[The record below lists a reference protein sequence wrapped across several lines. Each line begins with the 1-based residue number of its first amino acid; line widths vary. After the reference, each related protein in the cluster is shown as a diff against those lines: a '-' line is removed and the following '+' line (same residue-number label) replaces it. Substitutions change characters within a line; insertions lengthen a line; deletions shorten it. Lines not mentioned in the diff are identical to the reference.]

1 MTGNETTGPILLA
14 LSTTR
19 QSPKT
24 IERAIQEAEKGSKR
38 LVTLFVVDHGVSD
51 SIGRLLITTGYLGEK
66 PSQKLAD
73 AILDEYRERGQR
85 RLEEV
90 ETEASERSIQCE
102 VMLRE
107 GEFAEEVLKMVAEKE
122 AGKVVLTRAKR
133 SGLSR
138 FLFGSAVNRV
148 REKATCAVEIV
159 SESD

>member
-1 MTGNETTGPILLA
+1 MTGTESSGPILLA

-24 IERAIQEAEKGSKR
+24 IERAISEAEKGSKR
-38 LVTLFVVDHGVSD
+38 MVSLFVVDHGVPD

-73 AILDEYRERGQR
+73 AILDEYRERGLR
-85 RLEEV
+85 RLGEICADSSKRGIRC
-90 ETEASERSIQCE
+90 ET
-102 VMLRE
+102 MLRE
-107 GEFAEEVLKMVAEKE
+107 GDFAEEVLKVTAEKD

-148 REKATCAVEIV
+148 REKASCPVEIV
-159 SESD
+159 KE